1 MIRIMF
7 NIDNIKIDNV
17 RGKIP
22 FCPAIMI
29 TIIFNVDNIDNI
41 LLIVIIA
48 N

>member
-1 MIRIMF
+1 MIRIIF

-17 RGKIP
+17 RGKIS
-22 FCPAIMI
+22 FCHAIMI